1 MSYGLGQAF
10 RLLEMNCKDCQESIS
25 AFLDCDLD
33 EPSSSAVREH
43 LALCTGCAKL
53 CEDFA
58 AIVDSCRVDSPAE
71 IIPPN
76 AQALW
81 CRINNIIESEIKP
94 PPAPQPPPGSF
105 VRRWNFT
112 LPQTI
117 AGLAGVAVI
126 SSLLTIVGIR
136 NYFEPSGDD
145 FTSRSA
151 STQTTFEKV
160 MSKVGLVDTPQ
171 QSRERRYKEQEAAID
186 YWNKRVQAR
195 KSQWDNKMRDAFD
208 RNINEIDQTVT
219 EYNMILQKDPQ
230 DDLSGE
236 MLDSALTDKMNLLRE
251 FADL

>member
-1 MSYGLGQAF
+1 MKC
-10 RLLEMNCKDCQESIS
+10 EECQESIS

-33 EPSSSAVREH
+33 EPSSIAVREH
-43 LALCTGCAKL
+43 LALCSDCAKV

-58 AIVDSCRVDSPAE
+58 AIVDSCRVDNPAE
-71 IIPPN
+71 IVPPN

-94 PPAPQPPPGSF
+94 PPPPPVPPASL

-112 LPQTI
+112 LSQTI
-117 AGLAGVAVI
+117 ACLAGVAVI

-151 STQTTFEKV
+151 SSQTTFEKF

-171 QSRERRYKEQEAAID
+171 QARERRYKEQQAAID

-195 KSQWDNKMRDAFD
+195 KGQWDIKIRDAFD